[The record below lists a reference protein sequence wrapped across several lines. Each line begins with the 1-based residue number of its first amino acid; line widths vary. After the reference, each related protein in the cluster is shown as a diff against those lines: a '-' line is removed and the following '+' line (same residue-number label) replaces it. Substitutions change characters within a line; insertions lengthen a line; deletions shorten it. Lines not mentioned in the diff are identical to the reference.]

1 MPPPAPAPGGGPAPP
16 PAPPLP
22 APATPHSF
30 TRCRIGGT
38 DDTLDYV
45 RVPAACKIVKA
56 LPDLGWVD
64 ASSASPGHMAAP
76 ILKIAF
82 GACTAATADWATPP
96 AAIKALLTLSELLVA
111 PSLPFLTRC
120 ADALDGLGVYDKVYK
135 QTDKFLDAVELAV
148 GRAPN
153 PSPFELQAG
162 DLVETTT
169 FLNGGSPGV
178 PAVAG
183 VAAVAAV
190 RGVRGRAG
198 VPAVRAV
205 RAVAGV
211 AAIPAVVAVPASGPA
226 ELRWL
231 HLVRVEHR
239 LQSDSACPLLRL
251 WQLGLVVPDRLSVD
265 ARDDATSRIRDVASL
280 IEQHLKTDLG
290 TVAEPASVA
299 RHFRRNADRLFT
311 LPDELRC
318 FSFDGDA
325 LELELIDDLKYKG
338 DEAARNGV
346 LASDLGGEI
355 AISG

>member
-1 MPPPAPAPGGGPAPP
+1 MIVSRVSCCAWRLRLSSLCPLISALRDTTSTFKALPPVAPAPGGGPAPP

-96 AAIKALLTLSELLVA
+96 AAIKALLMLSELLVA

-178 PAVAG
+178 PAVFS
-183 VAAVAAV
+183 AAALIIMTICS
-190 RGVRGRAG
+190 
-198 VPAVRAV
+198 PNNQHQ
-205 RAVAGV
+205 
-211 AAIPAVVAVPASGPA
+211 AVP
-226 ELRWL
+226 
-231 HLVRVEHR
+231 
-239 LQSDSACPLLRL
+239 
-251 WQLGLVVPDRLSVD
+251 
-265 ARDDATSRIRDVASL
+265 
-280 IEQHLKTDLG
+280 
-290 TVAEPASVA
+290 
-299 RHFRRNADRLFT
+299 
-311 LPDELRC
+311 
-318 FSFDGDA
+318 
-325 LELELIDDLKYKG
+325 
-338 DEAARNGV
+338 
-346 LASDLGGEI
+346 
-355 AISG
+355 